1 LIIAVYP
8 GSFDPIHYGHV
19 DIAKRAAKLFDKL
32 YWAVYDSP
40 MMKNVLFSTDDR
52 AALMREAAKDTPNIQ
67 VISYNNLTVELC
79 KRLGA
84 RVMVRGLR
92 VTYDFEIEY
101 QTALTNRQLAEDMGL
116 AENLDTVCLMTSL
129 KYAFVSS
136 SIVKEVASSAG
147 PISNMVPPFVEA
159 ALKKRLAQLGDD
171 RGDKIKLVSLPE

>member
-1 LIIAVYP
+1 MTIAVYP

-40 MMKNVLFSTDDR
+40 MMKNVLFSTEER
-52 AALMREAAKDTPNIQ
+52 YALMEEAAKDTRNIE
-67 VISYNNLTVELC
+67 VISYKELTVELC

-101 QTALTNRQLAEDMGL
+101 QTALTNRQLAEDMGF
-116 AENLDTVCLMTSL
+116 AENLDTICLMTSL

-136 SIVKEVASSAG
+136 SIVKEVASGGG
-147 PISNMVPPFVEA
+147 PISHMVPNFVEA
-159 ALKKRLAQLGDD
+159 ALKKRLAQLGDA
-171 RGDKIKLVSLPE
+171 RNEKIKLVSLPE